1 MGRGERELLAVSKGI
16 LKLIGENIPGFSK
29 GQRYIANYILT
40 EYDKAAFMT
49 AAKLGKTVGVSEST
63 VVRFAMELGFDGYPE
78 LQKALQE
85 MIRNKL
91 TSIQR
96 MDVAEEQMG
105 AGGDVL
111 YQVLNQDIDRIKK
124 TMEEASPED
133 FNAVID
139 DLLTARNIYI
149 IGARSS
155 SYLASFMMFYFHL
168 MFDNVRLVSNDSAS
182 EIFEQIL
189 RIGPGDVI
197 IGFSFPR
204 YSTRTCKAL
213 RFAKDRGANVVAITD
228 SHSSP
233 IVPFSNHILL
243 ARSDMASFV
252 DSLVAPLSL
261 INALIVGVSM
271 RKKEEMHT
279 TFEKLETIWTEYDI
293 YHQSE
298 ENDTRE

>member
-1 MGRGERELLAVSKGI
+1 MSKSI
-16 LKLIGENIPGFSK
+16 LKLIGEKMPKFSK
-29 GQRYIANYILT
+29 GQKYIGNYILT

-63 VVRFAMELGFDGYPE
+63 VVRFAMELGFEGYPE

-105 AGGDVL
+105 EDGGDVL
-111 YQVLNQDIDRIKK
+111 YRVLNQDIDRIKK
-124 TMEEASPED
+124 TMEEASAED

-139 DLLTARNIYI
+139 TLLSARNIYI

-189 RIGPGDVI
+189 RIGPQDAIV
-197 IGFSFPR
+197 GFSFPR

-213 RFAKDRGANVVAITD
+213 RFAKDRGSRVIAITD

-233 IVPFSNHILL
+233 IVPFSDHILL

-271 RKKEEMHT
+271 RKKEEMHK

-298 ENDTRE
+298 ESDSRE